1 MIAEEDAAMKIVA
14 TFIAFSAVLGAG
26 VTAAIAQS
34 QSSAAERRF
43 DVASIKPSLSPYEA
57 GAAAARADLN
67 GQRITIPTMGIRTM
81 PGGRFQ
87 AGASVKRLIA
97 HAYDVKDY
105 QIDGGPPWL
114 ATDYFEVNASAGGEA
129 TPAEIRSMLRAL
141 LAERFAVR
149 VHNATREAPTHVLTL
164 ARADGQVGPR
174 LTRTTP
180 ECLKQIED
188 RKNGGAEPPF
198 VRPDLRAGFPTRPTC
213 GQTMMMGRSNGAS
226 AWLFSGVDLTSLVS
240 NISDALSAPVLDQ
253 TGLTG
258 PFDFSLEYLTERSVA
273 GRPTGL
279 DPNNNADTP
288 PPTLAPALQ
297 QQLGL
302 KLEKKVAPMPVIV
315 VDAAERP
322 TPN

>member
-1 MIAEEDAAMKIVA
+1 MIAGGGLVKNAIV
-14 TFIAFSAVLGAG
+14 FVVLAVILSTP
-26 VTAAIAQS
+26 VVAQN
-34 QSSAAERRF
+34 SAAERRF
-43 DVASIKPSLSPYEA
+43 EVASVKPSLSPFEA
-57 GAAAARADLN
+57 GRAAARAEIN
-67 GQRITIPTMGIRTM
+67 GQPVAMPIMGIRTQ

-87 AGASVKRLIA
+87 AGSSLKQLIA

-114 ATDYFEVNASAGGEA
+114 AADYFEVNASAGGEA
-129 TPAEIRSMLRAL
+129 TAAEIRVMLRAL
-141 LAERFAVR
+141 LAERFALR
-149 VHNATREAPTHVLTL
+149 LHTATREAPTHVLTV
-164 ARADGQVGPR
+164 ARPDGQLGPR

-188 RKNGGAEPPF
+188 RKTGGAEPPL

-213 GQTMMMGRSNGAS
+213 GQTMMMGRSTGAS
-226 AWLFSGVDLTSLVS
+226 AWLFSGVELTSLVS
-240 NISDALSAPVLDQ
+240 NLSDELSAPVSDQ
-253 TGLTG
+253 TGLKG
-258 PFDFSLEYLTERSVA
+258 LFDYSLEYLTERSFA
-273 GRPTGL
+273 GRPIGL
-279 DPNNNADTP
+279 DPNSADTP
-288 PPTLAPALQ
+288 PPTLVPALQ